1 MLRRRLPA
9 LVVLVCATLGSGNVP
24 AWGGES
30 PDQRGTDKAAET
42 PLDSQLLA
50 DLEILRDLEMLRQ
63 LEVLRK
69 IEEALGMPRP
79 RAPRGEKEKP

>member
-1 MLRRRLPA
+1 MLRRSLSA
-9 LVVLVCATLGSGNVP
+9 LAVLVCATLGSSDVP

-30 PDQRGTDKAAET
+30 QEQRGSDKAAET

-63 LEVLRK
+63 LDVLRK
-69 IEEALGMPRP
+69 VEEARGLPRP

>member
-1 MLRRRLPA
+1 MLRRSRLA
-9 LVVLVCATLGSGNVP
+9 VAALVCATLGLSDVP

-30 PDQRGTDKAAET
+30 QEQRGLDKAAEAAI
-42 PLDSQLLA
+42 DSRLLA

-63 LEVLRK
+63 MDVLRK
-69 IEEALGMPRP
+69 VEEARGLPRP